1 MNHLIFNLESNMGS
15 LNKQFFIKKVNLE
28 KAANFSENLSNLSVN
43 NINNCNNN
51 FDDTFIE
58 NVEAEL
64 TNISIEKFIFLS
76 KKKIYLNNL
85 NKMGIS
91 KDSFNF
97 LLELYNELKN
107 VKITYYSNLRPG
119 ELTKIKIF
127 LKAKPFRIVGLDKNV
142 GTGIISNELYDE
154 LVYESLNDIETYEEL
169 ESNPLDNCRNEIEIK
184 LIDLFLKKKITNKLH
199 DFLKNCPN
207 KLGNFGIIPKIH
219 KTKFSTRP
227 IISYVEH
234 FTNNLCIFLDILFK
248 PHVQK
253 CKSYIQDSQNFI
265 QKTKDI
271 CIDNNDF
278 LAVADFTSLYSNI
291 DLKDCLEKITDFFTD
306 KLDSENLK
314 IEVLHEILK
323 IVLENNYFKYKD
335 KFYKQKKGIAM
346 GSKCGPSIANLYV
359 YIYENKWLHIHRPKF
374 YLRFIDDICLSVKN
388 KNDLETLKSSFR
400 NLTLNI
406 ETGESLPFL
415 DITVSKNKLI
425 SRLNYSLYIKP
436 TNTFQY
442 LQIDS
447 NHPSHIFKNLA
458 KSLFIRI
465 RRICSWTND
474 YVFFSS
480 LITKQLVTRGYD
492 LNNIDK
498 IFTMVLRLDRN
509 DLIKYKNKRKLDFD
523 KNFIIKNDFDKNILN
538 FKEVFNKA
546 FLNFKKENEI
556 YQDYKL
562 TIINTVQRNFQ
573 SMLVHKFPL
582 PGYSKKN
589 YIRCYNKKCK
599 TCNYSNF
606 KSFLY
611 LKEDFILPILTNS
624 SCDSKNL
631 IYILFCNYCNFFY
644 IGQTMDIKERI
655 YKHLYDI
662 KTFVPYS
669 SRSTSVSIHFNLRN
683 HCIDNFSFYI
693 FRKDIDNLEV
703 RLFNESF
710 LINLCK
716 KLGVNLINNH
726 IPIIKDYYN
735 F

>member
-1 MNHLIFNLESNMGS
+1 LCLNNSINDDGFDETYLENEEVKLTSN
-15 LNKQFFIKKVNLE
+15 
-28 KAANFSENLSNLSVN
+28 
-43 NINNCNNN
+43 
-51 FDDTFIE
+51 
-58 NVEAEL
+58 
-64 TNISIEKFIFLS
+64 SIEKFILLS
-76 KKKIYLNNL
+76 KKKNNLNNL
-85 NKMGIS
+85 NKLGIS

-107 VKITYYSNLRPG
+107 VKINYYSNLKRG
-119 ELTKIKIF
+119 ELTEIKNF
-127 LKAKPFRIVGLDKNV
+127 LKAKPFKIVGLDKNV

-154 LVYESLNDIETYEEL
+154 LVYECLNDAETYEEL
-169 ESNPLDNCRNEIEIK
+169 ESNPLSNCRNDIEIK
-184 LIDLFLKKKITNKLH
+184 LIDLFLRKKISNKLH

-219 KTKFSTRP
+219 KSKFSTRP

-234 FTNNLCIFLDILFK
+234 FTNNLCIFLDFLFK

-253 CKSYIQDSQNFI
+253 CVSYIQDSQNFI

-271 CIDNNDF
+271 NIDNNDI

-291 DLKDCLEKITDFFTD
+291 DLKDCLEKITEYFTD
-306 KLDSENLK
+306 KLESEHLN
-314 IEVLHEILK
+314 IEALHEIIK
-323 IVLENNYFKYKD
+323 IVLDNNYFKYKSN
-335 KFYKQKKGIAM
+335 FYIQKKGIAM

-359 YIYENKWLHIHRPKF
+359 HIYENKWLYIHRPKF
-374 YLRFIDDICLSVKN
+374 YLRFIDDICLSVRD
-388 KNDLETLKSSFR
+388 KNDLDSLKTSFR
-400 NLTLNI
+400 NLQLNI

-415 DITVSKNKLI
+415 DITVSKNQLI
-425 SRLNYSLYIKP
+425 SRLNFSLYIKP

-447 NHPSHIFKNLA
+447 NHPPHIFKNLA

-474 YVFFSS
+474 YIFFSS
-480 LITKQLVTRGYD
+480 LITEQLVTRGYD
-492 LNNIDK
+492 RNSINK
-498 IFTMVLRLDRN
+498 VFTMVLRLDRN
-509 DLIKYKNKRKLDFD
+509 DLIKYKSKRKIDFD
-523 KNFIIKNDFDKNILN
+523 KNFIIKNEFDKNILN
-538 FKEVFNKA
+538 FKEILNKA
-546 FLNFKKENEI
+546 FYNFKLNNEI
-556 YQDYKL
+556 FQDYNL
-562 TIINTVQRNFQ
+562 TIINTVQKNFQ
-573 SMLVHKFPL
+573 SLFVHKFHF
-582 PGYSKKN
+582 PGYTKKN
-589 YIRCYNKKCK
+589 YIRCENKSCK
-599 TCNYSNF
+599 TCLYSNF

-611 LKEDFILPILTNS
+611 LKEDFMLPLFTNS

-662 KTFVPYS
+662 RTFVPFT
-669 SRSTSVSIHFNLRN
+669 SRSTSVSIHFNLKN
-683 HCIDNFSFYI
+683 HCINNFSFYI
-693 FRKDIDNLEV
+693 FRKDIEDLEV

-726 IPIIKDYYN
+726 IPTIKNYYN
-735 F
+735 I